1 MPSPHPRGKPSR
13 LPAAGRATI
22 HDIVPVPPNYLT
34 QKRDYFHEV
43 NVQPYTQLAYNNV
56 YRKLYAPSEIPT
68 GPSDQGLACVQQ
80 SGGDI
85 AFNGVQISTDS
96 RYLVTYKSFVVLVY
110 NMVNTQKVLSFT
122 VPSTI
127 TACLI
132 HPTEPN
138 LVYISTRSGHLGLW
152 NFLNGTRVASWNIR
166 FRAIKLLQS
175 ASAPDA
181 MFTWTMDFDKP
192 YTIGPQWVPTSHQLI
207 RLTFSTDLQQPPAQH
222 LVYRSTGLLNVALSP
237 SGRFLGAAEGAY
249 LLLWDTHQLDFAP
262 YGVAPRSRLNVKS
275 LISCIAFHPAEAAV
289 AVGMAN
295 GQILVYYVLG
305 NLGQRHPVRS
315 LYHWH
320 SVEVQSLVFTPD
332 GSYMC
337 SSGMEGVVVSWQMDT
352 RLKDFLPRLGA
363 PARHIVMAP
372 NQREIV
378 LVLANGSVHIL
389 PTLQADARS
398 SIRFTR
404 LHEGMVQSARFSSLT
419 SGLVV
424 HPPTQNLAYGTL
436 FSSIQLYDSF
446 ADQACG
452 EIILCDTSRV
462 TKDPTT
468 NSQRIQV
475 QHMAF
480 STDGSW
486 VVVNERRG
494 NDENLLFWQYSSAT
508 QEYQGPNTCVVAPH
522 RGEMLSIA
530 VQPTESDGSNVAAK
544 SPLVVT
550 TGRDNVFKIW
560 QQQTRRKVVSKNNH
574 DGPVSQGA
582 KATVESQYWDC
593 RTTMSYRDYDIGTAA
608 FSDDGSVLAV
618 VFYSMITLWDPFTA
632 VRQQVL
638 MSVPTSMPLQSAHF
652 AGPTPYMVA
661 ISKCQVTVWN
671 LLTNSIWWTSR
682 VNVVKVAYHPDAA
695 VFAVLVKRTVRNTT
709 GSVLA
714 LHIYHAS
721 SPVPIAVRT
730 VTAGHYILGMAF
742 VTRKLVDPT
751 PAGIAQSQ
759 RMFTSADLRH
769 DPRVLL
775 GDKAV
780 DCQTLAQSSLVTM
793 LASGQ
798 LVTYVYDTPDHHN
811 DDPVAYHPS
820 VRPISEAAANAST
833 QEGASALD
841 RANVFYDD
849 AHPNLIHGR
858 TKSLFSSLYGAL
870 RKPQASQATLG
881 TNAVLPH
888 FSTKHHAALQ
898 ANLQRLSLLETP
910 SHLLPGIHDLYKT
923 LTTTTLR
930 TIDQVS
936 TWQLRDKASQET
948 TKALPLE
955 DQASS
960 ESQRAVTALPSQIRA
975 GRYAWAPPSPDP
987 SSENSHALA
996 AALQETQL
1004 SDGRSNAS
1012 VASSITKP
1020 SASLVA
1026 YFQSQ
1031 LKL

>member
-1 MPSPHPRGKPSR
+1 MPSPYPRGKPSR
-13 LPAAGRATI
+13 PPAAGRATI
-22 HDIVPVPPNYLT
+22 HDIVPVPPNFLT

-43 NVQPYTQLAYNNV
+43 NVQPYTQLVYNNF
-56 YRKLYAPSEIPT
+56 YHKLYAPSENPP

-85 AFNGVQISTDS
+85 AFNGVQVSTDS
-96 RYLVTYKSFVVLVY
+96 RYLVTYKSFIVLVY
-110 NMVNTQKVLSFT
+110 NVVNAQKVLSFT

-152 NFLNGTRVASWNIR
+152 NFLNGTRLASWNIG
-166 FRAIKLLQS
+166 FRATKLLQS
-175 ASAPDA
+175 ASAPDTIFA
-181 MFTWTMDFDKP
+181 WTMDFDKP
-192 YTIGPQWVPTSHQLI
+192 YTIGPQWVPTSHRLI
-207 RLTFSTDLQQPPAQH
+207 RLTFSTESQQPPVQH
-222 LVYRSTGLLNVALSP
+222 LVHRSAGLLNVALSP
-237 SGRFLGAAEGAY
+237 SGRFLGAAEGTF

-262 YGVAPRSRLNVKS
+262 NGVAPHSRLNTKA
-275 LISCIAFHPAEAAV
+275 LISCIAFHPAEGAV
-289 AVGMAN
+289 AVGMQN

-305 NLGQRHPVRS
+305 NLGQRRPVRS

-320 SVEVQSLVFTPD
+320 SVEVQSLAFTAD

-337 SSGMEGVVVSWQMDT
+337 SCGMEGVVVSWQMDT

-398 SIRFTR
+398 TIRFTR
-404 LHEGMVQSARFSSLT
+404 LHEGMVQSARFSSLS

-424 HPPTQNLAYGTL
+424 HPLTQNLAYGTL

-452 EIILCDTSRV
+452 EIILCDTSRA

-468 NSQRIQV
+468 SSQRIQV
-475 QHMAF
+475 QHIAF

-486 VVVNERRG
+486 VVINERRG
-494 NDENLLFWQYSSAT
+494 SDENLLFWQYNSAT
-508 QEYQGPNTCVVAPH
+508 NKYQGPNTCVVAPH
-522 RGEMLSIA
+522 RGEMRSMA
-530 VQPTESDGSNVAAK
+530 VQPTESDRSSEAK
-544 SPLVVT
+544 APLVVT
-550 TGRDNVFKIW
+550 TGQDNLFKIW
-560 QQQTRRKVVSKNNH
+560 HHQTRRKVVSKNNH
-574 DGPVSQGA
+574 NGPASQGA
-582 KATVESQYWDC
+582 KVTVESQYWDC
-593 RTTMSYRDYDIGTAA
+593 RTAMSYRDYDISTAA
-608 FSDDGSVLAV
+608 FSSDGSVLAV

-652 AGPTPYMVA
+652 AGPTPYVVA

-730 VTAGHYILGMAF
+730 VMASHYILGMAF
-742 VTRKLVDPT
+742 VTRKLVDPS

-759 RMFTSADLRH
+759 RMFTSTDLRH

-775 GDKAV
+775 GDEAV
-780 DCQTLAQSSLVTM
+780 DRQTLAQSSLVTM

-798 LVTYVYDTPDHHN
+798 LVTYVYDTPDQS

-820 VRPISEAAANAST
+820 VRPITEEAASAST
-833 QEGASALD
+833 QESASALG
-841 RANVFYDD
+841 RTNVFYDD
-849 AHPNLIHGR
+849 AHPNLFHGR
-858 TKSLFSSLYGAL
+858 AKSLFSSLYGAL
-870 RKPQASQATLG
+870 RKPQASQARSG
-881 TNAVLPH
+881 ANAILPH

-910 SHLLPGIHDLYKT
+910 SHLLPGVHDLYKT
-923 LTTTTLR
+923 LATTTLQ
-930 TIDQVS
+930 TIDEVS
-936 TWQLRDKASQET
+936 ALQSRDQTSQMATE
-948 TKALPLE
+948 AMQLE
-955 DQASS
+955 DSALGSQRTVTAMPLQTRSGRYPWVPPSTEASTDS
-960 ESQRAVTALPSQIRA
+960 TRALTAVLQESQV
-975 GRYAWAPPSPDP
+975 
-987 SSENSHALA
+987 
-996 AALQETQL
+996 
-1004 SDGRSNAS
+1004 SDGRGNAS
-1012 VASSITKP
+1012 VASLTKP